1 MTRKSPTLTLLVAA
15 ALATIALPAAAGS
28 WPNLPKKAPANVTAA
43 APAPA
48 KTVAPGGYVFG
59 AEEGGWSL
67 QQYSYFR
74 QEEDSVTGPKR
85 PIVAAAGVTAIV
97 ANDPFEAV
105 GGDSGWQ
112 LKQHK
117 YVFAGGALAHSE
129 ECDHAIRTARAPTP
143 AEVDRLRNMSPG
155 A

>member
-28 WPNLPKKAPANVTAA
+28 WPNLPAKKAPARTVT

-48 KTVAPGGYVFG
+48 AVAAPDGFVLG
-59 AEEGGWSL
+59 AEEGGYSL

-85 PIVAAAGVTAIV
+85 PIVAAAGVTAVV

-105 GGDSGWQ
+105 GGDTGWQ

-117 YVFAGGALAHSE
+117 YVFAAGRLAHSE
-129 ECDHAIRTARAPTP
+129 ECDHAIRTATAPTP
-143 AEVDRLRNMSPG
+143 AEIERARNASPG

>member
-1 MTRKSPTLTLLVAA
+1 MTRKALTTLIAATAA
-15 ALATIALPAAAGS
+15 AIALPATAGS
-28 WPNLPKKAPANVTAA
+28 WPNLPARKAPPNVTAA

-143 AEVDRLRNMSPG
+143 AEVDGLRNMSPG